1 MELSNLPKDIAIIMD
16 GNGRWAKKRNLPRTA
31 GHLAGSENV
40 RTIAKVANRLNI
52 RSLTLYAF
60 STENWSRPEKE
71 IEYLCKLPKMF
82 FNKYMNELNKMNIRV
97 TCIGEYHKFPKE
109 TVDIIENAILQT
121 SKNTG
126 LNLCLAVNYGSRR
139 EIVLAANAFAKDY
152 AKNNIECDESMFEKY
167 LMSES
172 PNVDLLIRT
181 SGEVRLSNY
190 LLWQVAYAE
199 MVFTPL
205 SWPDLDENAFISCIE
220 EFQKRTRRFG
230 GLEDEN

>member
-1 MELSNLPKDIAIIMD
+1 MDLSNLPKDIAIIMD

-31 GHLAGSENV
+31 GHYAGSENV
-40 RTIAKVANRLNI
+40 RTIAKVANRLKI

-82 FNKYMNELNKMNIRV
+82 FNKYINELRDLNIHV
-97 TCIGEYHKFPKE
+97 TCIGEYHKFPKD
-109 TVDIIENAILQT
+109 TVAIIENAINQT
-121 SKNTG
+121 AHNTG

-152 AKNNIECDESMFEKY
+152 EKNHEECDETTFEKY

-172 PNVDLLIRT
+172 ANLDLLIRT

-199 MVFTPL
+199 MIFTPL
-205 SWPDLDENAFISCIE
+205 SWPDFDETAFLSCIE